1 LDVIEGRGGGCWGV
15 YVITCLVVYVAN
27 IPTGGRG
34 MDWDGVLV
42 YGGRGGG
49 GGGGVGDV
57 MWQGRD
63 CCGWGWDFLGGVL
76 HRMVLWEGKKGG
88 GGGGGG

>member
-1 LDVIEGRGGGCWGV
+1 MWPTYLREEGGWIGMGCW
-15 YVITCLVVYVAN
+15 YMVV
-27 IPTGGRG
+27 G
-34 MDWDGVLV
+34 
-42 YGGRGGG
+42 GGG
-49 GGGGVGDV
+49 GGGGVGDF

-88 GGGGGG
+88 GLQYGSSRGDWDV